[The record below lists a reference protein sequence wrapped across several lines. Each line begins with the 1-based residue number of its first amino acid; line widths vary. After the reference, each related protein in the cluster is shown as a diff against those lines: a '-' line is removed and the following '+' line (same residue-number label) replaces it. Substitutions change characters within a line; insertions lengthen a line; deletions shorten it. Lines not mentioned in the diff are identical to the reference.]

1 MNNLTWICFYT
12 VAALHLIGCGRTS
25 LYDPSASPP
34 SQLVLMEQL
43 CQGINGDSDAKDI
56 AVKSLAMA
64 YARHGYPLKA
74 MELLKKI
81 ESHQGLVGMAKLAID
96 YAHKGENQKAVVFLS
111 EAEKESNRFSIS
123 LPRQLSIQ
131 MAQAYSAV
139 GNDVNADGWKQKL
152 SDNMDLAEV
161 QALIEAEKLRNG
173 RIKLSQVSPQTEL
186 QLLDAI
192 VFVATAGKENENTS
206 TECMEMAEKR
216 IESMYPVDR
225 VPAYLSVSKGL
236 DKLNRIED
244 SKRVLFKAESMSLLL
259 STKTESGTL
268 GRILVADFY
277 ANKGN
282 TEKANEWITKAR
294 TTISDNSYM
303 AQPLCCSKLAEALW
317 EMGNQQE
324 AQVLWTDAL
333 NRARTHV
340 HPRARR
346 LGTLVV
352 LESLLENKV
361 ELNAEQQRMVESVM
375 SDEPQAEPL
384 SSNKVENYY
393 DEARATLRSPPA
405 KEKKMRLQ
413 SGSSKNIKSAA
424 QKKAP

>member
-131 MAQAYSAV
+131 MAQAYSSV
-139 GNDVNADGWKQKL
+139 RNDVEADAWKQKL
-152 SDNMDLAEV
+152 DDNMDLAEV

-173 RIKLSQVSPQTEL
+173 RIKLSQVSPHTEL

-192 VFVATAGKENENTS
+192 VFVATSGKENADAS
-206 TECMEMAEKR
+206 TDYMEKAEKR
-216 IESMYPVDR
+216 IDSMYPVDR
-225 VPAYLSVSKGL
+225 VPAYLTVSKGF
-236 DKLNRIED
+236 DKLSRPED
-244 SKRVLFKAESMSLLL
+244 SRRVLSKAEFMSLQI
-259 STKTESGTL
+259 STKIDSGTL
-268 GRILVADFY
+268 GRILVAVFY

-282 TEKANEWITKAR
+282 TEKANEWVANAR
-294 TTISDNSYM
+294 NTISDNSYM
-303 AQPLCCSKLAEALW
+303 AQPLSCSKLAEVLW
-317 EMGNQQE
+317 KIGNQQE
-324 AQVLWTDAL
+324 AQILWTDAL

-413 SGSSKNIKSAA
+413 SGSSKNKKSAT

>member
-1 MNNLTWICFYT
+1 MNNLMWVFCYAI
-12 VAALHLIGCGRTS
+12 AALHLTGCGRTS
-25 LYDPSASPP
+25 LYDLSASPP

-56 AVKSLAMA
+56 AVQSLALA

-131 MAQAYSAV
+131 MVQAYSAV

-173 RIKLSQVSPQTEL
+173 RIKLAQVSPQTEL

-192 VFVATAGKENENTS
+192 VFVATSGEENENAS
-206 TECMEMAEKR
+206 TDCMEKAEKR
-216 IESMYPVDR
+216 IDSMYPVDR
-225 VPAYLSVSKGL
+225 VAAYVSVSKGY
-236 DKLNRIED
+236 DKLNRPED
-244 SKRVLFKAESMSLLL
+244 SKRVLSKAESMSLLL

-282 TEKANEWITKAR
+282 TEKANQWVTNAR
-294 TTISDNSYM
+294 NTISDNSYM
-303 AQPLCCSKLAEALW
+303 AQPLSCSKLAEVLW
-317 EMGNQQE
+317 KIGNQHE
-324 AQVLWTDAL
+324 AQILWTDAF

-384 SSNKVENYY
+384 SSNKVENYL
-393 DEARATLRSPPA
+393 DEARATLRPPPA
-405 KEKKMRLQ
+405 KEEKMPFQ
-413 SGSSKNIKSAA
+413 NSSSKNKKSAT
-424 QKKAP
+424 QKKTP

>member
-1 MNNLTWICFYT
+1 MNNLTWISFYT
-12 VAALHLIGCGRTS
+12 VAALHLTGCGRTS
-25 LYDPSASPP
+25 LHDLSASPP

-56 AVKSLAMA
+56 AVQSIALA

-74 MELLKKI
+74 MELLKTI
-81 ESHQGLVGMAKLAID
+81 ESHQGLVGMAKLAVD
-96 YAHKGENQKAVVFLS
+96 YAHKGENHKAVVFLS

-139 GNDVNADGWKQKL
+139 RNDVNAEAWKQKL
-152 SDNMDLAEV
+152 DDNMDLAEV
-161 QALIEAEKLRNG
+161 QALIEAEKYRNG

-192 VFVATAGKENENTS
+192 VFVATSGKENENAS
-206 TECMEMAEKR
+206 TDCMEKAEKR
-216 IESMYPVDR
+216 IDSMYPVDR
-225 VPAYLSVSKGL
+225 VPAYLSVSKGF
-236 DKLNRIED
+236 DKLSRPED
-244 SKRVLFKAESMSLLL
+244 SKRVLSKAESMSLQI
-259 STKTESGTL
+259 STKIDSGTL

-277 ANKGN
+277 VNKGN
-282 TEKANEWITKAR
+282 TEKVNEWVTNAR
-294 TTISDNSYM
+294 NTISDNSYM
-303 AQPLCCSKLAEALW
+303 AQPLSCSKLAEVLW
-317 EMGNQQE
+317 KIGNQHE
-324 AQVLWTDAL
+324 AQILWTDAF

-361 ELNAEQQRMVESVM
+361 ELNTEQQRMVESVM

-384 SSNKVENYY
+384 SSNNVENYL
-393 DEARATLRSPPA
+393 DEARATLRPPPA
-405 KEKKMRLQ
+405 KEEKMTLQ
-413 SGSSKNIKSAA
+413 SSGAKSKKSVT